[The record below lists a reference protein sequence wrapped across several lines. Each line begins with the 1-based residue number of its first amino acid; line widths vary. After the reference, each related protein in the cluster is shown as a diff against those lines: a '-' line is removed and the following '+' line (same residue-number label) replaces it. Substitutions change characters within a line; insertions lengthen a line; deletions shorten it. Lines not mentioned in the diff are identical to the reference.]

1 MQYILRLV
9 HYMVPQLRWLG
20 GFSKLFQVLV
30 APPPPAAAAAAAAN
44 PAAKK
49 KQAGILLASS
59 GKCEKA
65 FNTATV
71 GQLQT
76 STYIS

>member
-1 MQYILRLV
+1 
-9 HYMVPQLRWLG
+9 MVPQLSLLG
-20 GFSKLFQVLV
+20 GFSKAFQVLL
-30 APPPPAAAAAAAAN
+30 APPPAAAAAAN